1 MKHYYSF
8 LIITSLLLTGCG
20 QKDRAKSQFE
30 SSVQTEDS
38 YPLAKEYIKEAVI
51 TGKVLNRDFYPQEKE
66 LTLIIPF
73 FWKMENQYRTPI
85 QEDGSFSFRFPVYA
99 KLREVSIR
107 NYAEHLY
114 IHPGDSIYVEID
126 FKDLFHPKVT
136 GDAEKLNQEILA
148 FTESAYYYIQN
159 YSINPNLNIK
169 DFEAE
174 IKKEYDFRLERR
186 NEYLTKYK
194 PMGDVTLFTEELLK
208 QDYYYTLLS
217 YGNQCQFKT
226 RKEMDRYHKF
236 LPAINK
242 LYNKGI
248 LSARLYDIAD
258 EVERYIAYGITYK
271 DKKNPSVEEIMSAV
285 GENELNQYIYTKMA
299 VGSLNANDTLALTT
313 RHTQFDSI
321 VKMPH
326 LRAQVMQIY
335 NQTKSYL
342 ENPQPV
348 SNNLLYGEFH
358 ENSKLKTSMP
368 YMEPVYNILEK
379 NHGKVIYFDFWARW
393 CPPCLAEMEPLKQL
407 RSKYSTKDLVI
418 YSICV
423 SEPKEEWEECLN
435 EYSLKN
441 RGIECIYASDYFGK
455 DNLQKI
461 RKQWKIDRM
470 PYYLLINRKGQ
481 IVDFGTTARPSN
493 PQFVSRIEEAVKDSK

>member
-1 MKHYYSF
+1 MKHDNSF
-8 LIITSLLLTGCG
+8 LLIIFLLLAGCG

-30 SSVQTEDS
+30 SSVQTEES

-51 TGKVLNRDFYPQEKE
+51 TGKVLNRDFYPQERE

-114 IHPGDSIYVEID
+114 IHPGDSIYVELE
-126 FKDLFHPKVT
+126 FKALFHPKVT

-174 IKKEYDFRLERR
+174 LKKEYDFRLERR
-186 NEYLTKYK
+186 NEYLTKY
-194 PMGDVTLFTEELLK
+194 
-208 QDYYYTLLS
+208 
-217 YGNQCQFKT
+217 N
-226 RKEMDRYHKF
+226 
-236 LPAINK
+236 

-368 YMEPVYNILEK
+368 YMEPIYNILEK

-441 RGIECIYASDYFGK
+441 REIECIYASDYLGK
-455 DNLQKI
+455 ENLQKI

-493 PQFVSRIEEAVKDSK
+493 PQLVSRIEEAVKDSK

>member
-1 MKHYYSF
+1 M
-8 LIITSLLLTGCG
+8 
-20 QKDRAKSQFE
+20 
-30 SSVQTEDS
+30 
-38 YPLAKEYIKEAVI
+38 
-51 TGKVLNRDFYPQEKE
+51 
-66 LTLIIPF
+66 
-73 FWKMENQYRTPI
+73 
-85 QEDGSFSFRFPVYA
+85 
-99 KLREVSIR
+99 
-107 NYAEHLY
+107 
-114 IHPGDSIYVEID
+114 
-126 FKDLFHPKVT
+126 
-136 GDAEKLNQEILA
+136 
-148 FTESAYYYIQN
+148 
-159 YSINPNLNIK
+159 NIK

-358 ENSKLKTSMP
+358 ENSKL
-368 YMEPVYNILEK
+368 I
-379 NHGKVIYFDFWARW
+379 
-393 CPPCLAEMEPLKQL
+393 
-407 RSKYSTKDLVI
+407 I

-470 PYYLLINRKGQ
+470 PYYLLLNRKGQ

-493 PQFVSRIEEAVKDSK
+493 PQFVSRIDDALK

>member
-1 MKHYYSF
+1 M
-8 LIITSLLLTGCG
+8 
-20 QKDRAKSQFE
+20 
-30 SSVQTEDS
+30 SVQVET
-38 YPLAKEYIKEAVI
+38 L
-51 TGKVLNRDFYPQEKE
+51 EKN
-66 LTLIIPF
+66 
-73 FWKMENQYRTPI
+73 M
-85 QEDGSFSFRFPVYA
+85 A
-99 KLREVSIR
+99 KLTVEVSAEDFKAAIKKAFNKNKNR
-107 NYAEHLY
+107 FAIPGFRKGKAPQAMIEKMYGEGVFYEDAADEAINASYAEAMKESGLDIVSRPEVTIEKIGKDEPFVY
-114 IHPGDSIYVEID
+114 SALVAVKPEVTLGQYKGVEVE
-126 FKDLFHPKVT
+126 KA
-136 GDAEKLNQEILA
+136 DASV
-148 FTESAYYYIQN
+148 SAE
-159 YSINPNLNIK
+159 
-169 DFEAE
+169 DVEAE
-174 IKKEYDFRLERR
+174 LKKEYDFRLERR

-194 PMGDVTLFTEELLK
+194 PMDDVTLFTEELLK
-208 QDYYYTLLS
+208 QDYYYALLS

-226 RKEMDRYHKF
+226 RKEMDRYHKL

-368 YMEPVYNILEK
+368 YMEPIYNILEK
-379 NHGKVIYFDFWARW
+379 YHGKVIYFDFWARW

-493 PQFVSRIEEAVKDSK
+493 PQFVSRIDDALK

>member
-1 MKHYYSF
+1 MKHDNSF
-8 LIITSLLLTGCG
+8 LLIIFLLLAGCG

-30 SSVQTEDS
+30 SSVQTEES

-51 TGKVLNRDFYPQEKE
+51 TGKVLNRDFYPQERE

-114 IHPGDSIYVEID
+114 IHPGDSIHVEID

-174 IKKEYDFRLERR
+174 LKKEYDFRLERR

-194 PMGDVTLFTEELLK
+194 PMEDVTLFTEELLK
-208 QDYYYTLLS
+208 QDYYYALLS
-217 YGNQCQFKT
+217 
-226 RKEMDRYHKF
+226 
-236 LPAINK
+236 
-242 LYNKGI
+242 
-248 LSARLYDIAD
+248 D

-368 YMEPVYNILEK
+368 YMEPIYNILEK

-441 RGIECIYASDYFGK
+441 RGIECIYASDYLGK
-455 DNLQKI
+455 ENLQKI

-493 PQFVSRIEEAVKDSK
+493 PQLVSRIEEAVKDSK

>member
-1 MKHYYSF
+1 
-8 LIITSLLLTGCG
+8 
-20 QKDRAKSQFE
+20 
-30 SSVQTEDS
+30 
-38 YPLAKEYIKEAVI
+38 
-51 TGKVLNRDFYPQEKE
+51 
-66 LTLIIPF
+66 
-73 FWKMENQYRTPI
+73 
-85 QEDGSFSFRFPVYA
+85 
-99 KLREVSIR
+99 
-107 NYAEHLY
+107 
-114 IHPGDSIYVEID
+114 
-126 FKDLFHPKVT
+126 
-136 GDAEKLNQEILA
+136 
-148 FTESAYYYIQN
+148 
-159 YSINPNLNIK
+159 
-169 DFEAE
+169 
-174 IKKEYDFRLERR
+174 
-186 NEYLTKYK
+186 
-194 PMGDVTLFTEELLK
+194 
-208 QDYYYTLLS
+208 
-217 YGNQCQFKT
+217 
-226 RKEMDRYHKF
+226 MDRYHKL

-271 DKKNPSVEEIMSAV
+271 DKKTPSVEEIMSAV
-285 GENELNQYIYTKMA
+285 GENELNQYIYTKMT
-299 VGSLNANDTLALTT
+299 VGSLGANDTLALTT

-358 ENSKLKTSMP
+358 ENLKLKTSMP
-368 YMEPVYNILEK
+368 HMEPIYNILEK
-379 NHGKVIYFDFWARW
+379 HHGKVIYFDFWARW

>member
-1 MKHYYSF
+1 M
-8 LIITSLLLTGCG
+8 L
-20 QKDRAKSQFE
+20 
-30 SSVQTEDS
+30 
-38 YPLAKEYIKEAVI
+38 
-51 TGKVLNRDFYPQEKE
+51 
-66 LTLIIPF
+66 
-73 FWKMENQYRTPI
+73 
-85 QEDGSFSFRFPVYA
+85 FR
-99 KLREVSIR
+99 
-107 NYAEHLY
+107 
-114 IHPGDSIYVEID
+114 
-126 FKDLFHPKVT
+126 
-136 GDAEKLNQEILA
+136 
-148 FTESAYYYIQN
+148 
-159 YSINPNLNIK
+159 
-169 DFEAE
+169 
-174 IKKEYDFRLERR
+174 
-186 NEYLTKYK
+186 
-194 PMGDVTLFTEELLK
+194 
-208 QDYYYTLLS
+208 
-217 YGNQCQFKT
+217 
-226 RKEMDRYHKF
+226 
-236 LPAINK
+236 
-242 LYNKGI
+242 
-248 LSARLYDIAD
+248 SARLYDIAD

-285 GENELNQYIYTKMA
+285 GENELNQYIYTKMT

>member
-1 MKHYYSF
+1 M
-8 LIITSLLLTGCG
+8 
-20 QKDRAKSQFE
+20 
-30 SSVQTEDS
+30 
-38 YPLAKEYIKEAVI
+38 
-51 TGKVLNRDFYPQEKE
+51 
-66 LTLIIPF
+66 
-73 FWKMENQYRTPI
+73 
-85 QEDGSFSFRFPVYA
+85 
-99 KLREVSIR
+99 
-107 NYAEHLY
+107 
-114 IHPGDSIYVEID
+114 
-126 FKDLFHPKVT
+126 
-136 GDAEKLNQEILA
+136 
-148 FTESAYYYIQN
+148 
-159 YSINPNLNIK
+159 

-174 IKKEYDFRLERR
+174 LKKEYDFRLERR

-194 PMGDVTLFTEELLK
+194 PMDDVTLFTEELLK
-208 QDYYYTLLS
+208 QDYYYALLS

-226 RKEMDRYHKF
+226 RKEMDRYHKL

-248 LSARLYDIAD
+248 LSARLYDIAN

-285 GENELNQYIYTKMA
+285 GENELNQYIYTKIT

-379 NHGKVIYFDFWARW
+379 HHGKVIYFDFWARW

-493 PQFVSRIEEAVKDSK
+493 PQFVSRIDDALK